1 MREEK
6 LGIIALIVI
15 GAWIFVALPFIY
27 LPDHSEFWK
36 EPLGMKPGEWLL
48 SLATFGLWY
57 ATWRLVKGAD
67 QNAERQLRA
76 YVSLV
81 GGGMVHATV
90 DNQPGYL
97 VQVELKNGGT
107 TPGYE
112 FTTWI
117 MPPRILAVS
126 EIPFGPSRPE
136 SDRTG
141 KSIIAP
147 STSAWINHY
156 AIWNPGELEDVR
168 DRKRAIF
175 IWGGANYKDAFGRSR
190 RFIFRLMITGLEGAP
205 NGWALAPH
213 PLGYE
218 AD

>member
-6 LGIIALIVI
+6 LGLIALVAIF
-15 GAWIFVALPFIY
+15 AWIFVALPLIY
-27 LPDHSEFWK
+27 LPEHSEFWK

-57 ATWRLVKGAD
+57 ATWRLVRGAD

-81 GGGMVHATV
+81 GGAMVHATV
-90 DNQPGYL
+90 DNLPGYL
-97 VQVELKNGGT
+97 VQIELKNGGT

-117 MPPRILAVS
+117 MGPQVLSLDEV
-126 EIPFGPSRPE
+126 PFGPPRPE
-136 SDRTG
+136 SDRTS

-147 STSAWINHY
+147 NTSAWINHY
-156 AIWNPGELEDVR
+156 AIWNRGELEDVR
-168 DRKRAIF
+168 NRKRAVF
-175 IWGGANYKDAFGRSR
+175 VWGGGDYKDAFGHPRK
-190 RFIFRLMITGLEGAP
+190 FIFRLMISGIEGTP
-205 NGWALAPH
+205 NGWALSPH